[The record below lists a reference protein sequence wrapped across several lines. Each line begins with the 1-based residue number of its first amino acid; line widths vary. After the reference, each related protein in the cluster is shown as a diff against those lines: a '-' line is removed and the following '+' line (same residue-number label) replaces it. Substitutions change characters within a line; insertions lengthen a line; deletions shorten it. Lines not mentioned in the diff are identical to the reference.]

1 MEVPSRLVFGC
12 LQHMRHN
19 HLCSISN
26 VSKCWKFQ
34 SKVQLQQFFPAC
46 QPLQGKMNTCWTP
59 QEKYML
65 SQFSWLP
72 FQQRRFHRW
81 LGHWWSSLGA
91 APNATLQGF
100 ELFVEL
106 IFGSEIPRIVVL
118 CCPLLFWNL
127 LWDDIYIYNRISTQ
141 QAKLTVISLAFL
153 LAIFPPPVNQHGR
166 LEYLPF
172 CWYIW
177 YYCIFSLPDKIFL
190 EISLSEFARVVKGG
204 WIVDPI
210 VVHFCM
216 SSHWLQLRISMAK
229 RIAQL
234 ILLSISVCRSM
245 SWIQDFLVCISSR
258 TVKIH
263 DDSMVKM
270 WSWMT
275 RILERGKQP
284 PRMDALCCWTG
295 GKRYFKRAKTW
306 SWNGKAGK
314 ERKALISWEPKV
326 PPNK

>member
-1 MEVPSRLVFGC
+1 M
-12 LQHMRHN
+12 
-19 HLCSISN
+19 I
-26 VSKCWKFQ
+26 
-34 SKVQLQQFFPAC
+34 
-46 QPLQGKMNTCWTP
+46 
-59 QEKYML
+59 Y
-65 SQFSWLP
+65 
-72 FQQRRFHRW
+72 
-81 LGHWWSSLGA
+81 
-91 APNATLQGF
+91 
-100 ELFVEL
+100 
-106 IFGSEIPRIVVL
+106 
-118 CCPLLFWNL
+118 
-127 LWDDIYIYNRISTQ
+127 IYIYNRISTQ